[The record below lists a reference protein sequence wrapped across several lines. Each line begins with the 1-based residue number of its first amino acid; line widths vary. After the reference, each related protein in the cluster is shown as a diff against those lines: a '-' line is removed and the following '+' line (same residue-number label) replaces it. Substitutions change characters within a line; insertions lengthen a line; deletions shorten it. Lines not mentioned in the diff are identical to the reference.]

1 MTNHKYGAGCPGVIA
16 ELEGDINH
24 TCCIDPLKAVK
35 LSMLTHNCQGRAQK
49 KIIINRA
56 LMRRSIE
63 EKLNI
68 EVGYKATRCVGS

>member
-16 ELEGDINH
+16 EMEGDIYH
-24 TCCIDPLKAVK
+24 TCCIDPLKAGK
-35 LSMLTHNCQGRAQK
+35 LSMLSHNCQGRAQK
-49 KIIINRA
+49 KINRA

-63 EKLNI
+63 EKLKI